1 MSLPA
6 RIGRSV
12 SAALGATATA
22 IGELF
27 GALVRFARHPETQR
41 IADLALRTSWRVFVF
56 LVKAFAWAFLVCFVI
71 FANLVTRKTKKIP
84 PYWGF

>member
-6 RIGRSV
+6 RIGRSM

-41 IADLALRTSWRVFVF
+41 VADLAFRTSCRVFVF
-56 LVKAFAWAFLVCFVI
+56 AVKAVAWIFLVCFVI
-71 FANLVTRKTKKIP
+71 FAILVTRKPKKIP